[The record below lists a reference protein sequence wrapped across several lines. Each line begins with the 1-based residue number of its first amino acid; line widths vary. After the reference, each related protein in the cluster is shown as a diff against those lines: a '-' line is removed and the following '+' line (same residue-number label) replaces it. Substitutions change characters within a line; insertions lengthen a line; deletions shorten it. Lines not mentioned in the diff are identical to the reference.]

1 MASSSEATTTHET
14 FKEEEKRAIQAQ
26 LERLLAN
33 PHFSNSRR
41 FPPFLRYIVNAT
53 IDGQAELLKE
63 RTLGIEIFG
72 KDADYDTAVDPIVR
86 VTAAEIRK
94 RIAQY
99 YQESGHEDE
108 LKLSLAPG
116 SYVPRFHLPTI
127 AAPISK
133 PVSTVDSASLAAP
146 DASPTQARSRAASH
160 SRWIF
165 LTALG
170 VLLIGIGAAFIGWR
184 HSQRSAFAEFW
195 DPILSSSE
203 PVLFCVADQTQ
214 YTAISLRD
222 AGDPEHQI
230 TLKDNLTAVVIDDLS
245 TIIKIASVLESS
257 GKRYTLRGQDVTSL
271 MDLRNGSSIV
281 IGAFDNVWTLR
292 LTKNLRYHFANDADM
307 SHLWIA
313 DSTAPSQSHW
323 VVDRGVQ
330 MATNNYRDYAI
341 VARFTDDITGKPT
354 LVAAGIARGGTI
366 AAGEFLTNPDLLN
379 AVRNQRPSANEKN
392 VEVVLSTEIVNGEP
406 GTPKIEAVYFW

>member
-1 MASSSEATTTHET
+1 M
-14 FKEEEKRAIQAQ
+14 
-26 LERLLAN
+26 
-33 PHFSNSRR
+33 
-41 FPPFLRYIVNAT
+41 
-53 IDGQAELLKE
+53 
-63 RTLGIEIFG
+63 
-72 KDADYDTAVDPIVR
+72 
-86 VTAAEIRK
+86 
-94 RIAQY
+94 
-99 YQESGHEDE
+99 
-108 LKLSLAPG
+108 
-116 SYVPRFHLPTI
+116 
-127 AAPISK
+127 
-133 PVSTVDSASLAAP
+133 
-146 DASPTQARSRAASH
+146 
-160 SRWIF
+160 
-165 LTALG
+165 
-170 VLLIGIGAAFIGWR
+170 
-184 HSQRSAFAEFW
+184 
-195 DPILSSSE
+195 
-203 PVLFCVADQTQ
+203 LFCVADQTQ

-222 AGDPEHQI
+222 AGNPEHQI

-257 GKRYTLRGQDVTSL
+257 GKRYTLRGQDTTSL

-292 LTKNLRYHFANDADM
+292 LTRNLRYHFANDADM

-313 DSTAPSQSHW
+313 DSTAPNQSRW

-330 MATNNYRDYAI
+330 MATNNYQDYAI

-392 VEVVLSTEIVNGEP
+392 VEVVLSTQIVNGEP